1 MISIEDKGGKEVYIS
16 NRECGGEQ
24 SYVTNVLKGYYKLY
38 TNTSYHFEVRGERL
52 KLKKEAKGGFKRKEF
67 FMKPGMHELGP
78 IPPTISKNEVIQ
90 PL

>member
-1 MISIEDKGGKEVYIS
+1 MRIKEVYIR

-52 KLKKEAKGGFKRKEF
+52 KLKKEAK
-67 FMKPGMHELGP
+67 
-78 IPPTISKNEVIQ
+78 
-90 PL
+90 